1 MIDNPMWLGGWKKG
15 IQTAINIVEA
25 YEVSVGNSHSG
36 ELAAEWTMTN
46 LREIRDELRE
56 LL

>member
-1 MIDNPMWLGGWKKG
+1 MINSPMWLDGWKEG
-15 IQTAINIVEA
+15 IQTTINIVGA

>member
-1 MIDNPMWLGGWKKG
+1 MWLDGWKEG
-15 IQTAINIVEA
+15 IQTTINIVGA